1 MSVNDSIMR
10 IAPHMKMAEALIS
23 QGKFDE
29 AEDHLEQFIGGCE
42 ACYRDNPN
50 NDGRRA
56 AMLGYTTGAH
66 LYGQMFKTN
75 SDSYSFRRHK
85 RGREL
90 ADEAIKITFEILN
103 EKDDPGNAIQFVG
116 AVTKGLS
123 HGLSEVVRKYQEEAD
138 HWMKMLLK
146 YFPNNEQVLT
156 VSKNYNEAKNI
167 SERNELL
174 FQNMSR

>member
-29 AEDHLEQFIGGCE
+29 AENCLEQFICGCE

-66 LYGQMFKTN
+66 LYGKMFQTN
-75 SDSYSFRRHK
+75 SDGYSFSRHK

-90 ADEAIKITFEILN
+90 ADAAIEITFEILN
-103 EKDDPGNAIQFVG
+103 EKDDPSNAIQFVG
-116 AVTKGLS
+116 AMTKGLS
-123 HGLSEVVRKYQEEAD
+123 HGLSKVVRKYQEEAD
-138 HWMKMLLK
+138 HWMKTLLN
-146 YFPNNEQVLT
+146 YFPNNEQVLI
-156 VSKNYNEAKNI
+156 VSKNYNDAKNV

-174 FQNMSR
+174 FQRMSR